1 MKADHRIVVSAAA
14 SALLPLL
21 VSAPAVLPP
30 LLLCPRAA
38 HAQRAAS
45 PLDIHV
51 TDLRV
56 SPRRVRPGGVVR
68 VSMMLSKG
76 AQGPL
81 VARSMRPA
89 PRTVYTQGESFR
101 SRGFSAQNGRYGIVM
116 ALSGPRGHQWPYR
129 WGLGGDLAQGQR
141 RRVSYALR
149 LIEPGL
155 YTIFV
160 GVAYGGE
167 IRELSQSG
175 QIGVEVVAPGRR
187 ARTQPGV
194 VRQPAPTRITVNGRE
209 ISLDQPPVFYQSRIT
224 VSPAQILIPI
234 RFVVEALGAQVD
246 WRPQTHTARIRR
258 GEYDL
263 RLRVG
268 QEEHELNGK
277 TITTHVPP
285 RIINGRTMVPIRF
298 VSQAMGGTVNWDNRT
313 RTVAID
319 LPELSARP

>member
-1 MKADHRIVVSAAA
+1 MKANHRLVVSAAA
-14 SALLPLL
+14 SALL
-21 VSAPAVLPP
+21 P

-38 HAQRAAS
+38 HAQRAPS

-76 AQGPL
+76 AQGPI
-81 VARSMRPA
+81 VARSMRPSA
-89 PRTVYTQGESFR
+89 RTVYTQGESFR
-101 SRGFSAQNGRYGIVM
+101 SRGFSVQEGRYGIVV
-116 ALSGPRGHQWPYR
+116 ALSGPRGRQWPYR

-141 RRVSYALR
+141 RRVSYPLR
-149 LIEPGL
+149 LTEPGL
-155 YTIFV
+155 YSIYV
-160 GVAYGGE
+160 GVAHGGE
-167 IRELSQSG
+167 IRELSPSG
-175 QIGVEVVAPGRR
+175 APSVEVVGSGRR
-187 ARTQPGV
+187 ARLQPNL
-194 VRQPAPTRITVNGRE
+194 RLQPPPTRITVNGRE
-209 ISLDQPPVFYQSRIT
+209 VSLDQPPVFYRSRIT

-246 WRPQTHTARIRR
+246 WRPQTRTARIRR

-268 QEEHELNGK
+268 QEEHLLNGK
-277 TITTHVPP
+277 TIETHVPP

-298 VSQAMGGTVNWDNRT
+298 VSQSMGGTVNWDSRT